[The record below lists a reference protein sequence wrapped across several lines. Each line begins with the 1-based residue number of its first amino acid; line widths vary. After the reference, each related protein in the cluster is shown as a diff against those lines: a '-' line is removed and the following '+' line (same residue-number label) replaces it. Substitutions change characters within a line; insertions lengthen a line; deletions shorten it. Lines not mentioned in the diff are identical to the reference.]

1 MKVVAVVQARMGSTR
16 LRGKTLMK
24 MSKYTLLDTVINS
37 VKRNSFI
44 DDIII
49 ATSNNLEDDL
59 IEEHCKGN
67 NISFFRGDS
76 EDVLSRF
83 ITVAKNLN
91 SDDVIIRVTADNPFN
106 NKIATE
112 KLFQKHISERND
124 YTYVDGLSHIVYEF
138 INAGTLSKLDT
149 FNDVESSDREH
160 VTMYIRRNGEF
171 FKNGN
176 ISSTSFNLNPV
187 LDKLL
192 TVDSKNDYLRFQE
205 MKNEIDLDNEID
217 FKTVYK
223 WLRKHESIK

>member
-1 MKVVAVVQARMGSTR
+1 MKVVAVIQARMGSKR

-37 VKRNSFI
+37 VKRNGFI

-49 ATSNNLEDDL
+49 ATSNNIEDDL
-59 IEEHCKGN
+59 IEEHCKIN
-67 NISFFRGDS
+67 NISLVRGDS

-106 NKIATE
+106 NKFATE
-112 KLFQKHISERND
+112 KLYQKHISERND
-124 YTYVDGLSHIVYEF
+124 YTYVDGLSHIAYEF
-138 INAGTLSKLDT
+138 INAGTLSKLYSFSDLET
-149 FNDVESSDREH
+149 SDREH
-160 VTMYIRRNGEF
+160 VTMYIRRNGEL

-176 ISSTSFNLNPV
+176 ISSSSFNLNPV

-217 FKTVYK
+217 FETVYK
-223 WLRKHESIK
+223 WLRKHESIQ

>member
-1 MKVVAVVQARMGSTR
+1 MKVVAVIQARMGSNR

-24 MSKYTLLDTVINS
+24 MSKFTLLDTVINS

-49 ATSNNLEDDL
+49 ATSNNVEDDL
-59 IEEHCKGN
+59 IEKHCKVN
-67 NISFFRGDS
+67 KISFVRGDS

-106 NKIATE
+106 NKFATE
-112 KLFQKHISERND
+112 KLYQKHISERND
-124 YTYVDGLSHIVYEF
+124 YTYVDGLSHIAYEF
-138 INAGTLSKLDT
+138 INAGTLSKLDS
-149 FNDVESSDREH
+149 FSDLEISDREH
-160 VTMYIRRNGEF
+160 VTMYIRRKGEL

-176 ISSTSFNLNPV
+176 IGSSSFNLNPV

-217 FKTVYK
+217 FETVYK
-223 WLRKHESIK
+223 WLRKHESIQ